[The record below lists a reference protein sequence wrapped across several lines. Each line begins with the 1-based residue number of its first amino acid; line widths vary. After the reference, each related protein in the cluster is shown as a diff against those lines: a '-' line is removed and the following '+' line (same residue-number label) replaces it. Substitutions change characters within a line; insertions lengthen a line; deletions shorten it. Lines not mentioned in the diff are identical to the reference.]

1 MMDTSVAFDH
11 ALRLVRAS
19 IGGRFERDG
28 IVALADQMQLEGA
41 WEYPLLLDMR
51 ALTSLPSLED
61 LALITTKVAASS
73 TDQRRGPLALV
84 ARDGQQYAKA
94 CTYFALGMRHQRKIE
109 IFREPDDAEHWI
121 AGLAP

>member
-1 MMDTSVAFDH
+1 METSVDFDH
-11 ALRLVRAS
+11 ARHVVRAS
-19 IGGRFERDG
+19 IGGQFEREG
-28 IVALADQMQLEGA
+28 IVALADRMQLEGA

-51 ALTSLPSLED
+51 ALTTLPSLED
-61 LALITTKVAASS
+61 LAHITSKVAASS
-73 TDQRRGPLALV
+73 SDQRRGPLALV

-121 AGLAP
+121 VGLAR

>member
-1 MMDTSVAFDH
+1 METSAAFDH
-11 ALRLVRAS
+11 VRHVVRAS
-19 IGGRFERDG
+19 IGGPFDRDG
-28 IVALADQMQLEGA
+28 IVALADRMQQEGA

-61 LALITTKVAASS
+61 LADITTKVAASS

-94 CTYFALGMRHQRKIE
+94 CTYFALGMRHERKIE
-109 IFREPDDAEHWI
+109 VFREPDDAEQWVV
-121 AGLAP
+121 GLAT